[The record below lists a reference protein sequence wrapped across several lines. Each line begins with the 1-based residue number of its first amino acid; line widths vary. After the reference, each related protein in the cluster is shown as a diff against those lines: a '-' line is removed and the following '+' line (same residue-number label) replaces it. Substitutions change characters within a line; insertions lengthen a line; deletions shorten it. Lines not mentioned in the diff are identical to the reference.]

1 MVMLEKE
8 GVTMTT
14 RWDSEQHENVV
25 RALLRSIGNQ
35 SADVPMDMF
44 TLQMMMELVE
54 ELVLPNPITDG
65 RTCTKAGS

>member
-1 MVMLEKE
+1 MVTLEKK
-8 GVTMTT
+8 GVVITT
-14 RWDSEQHENVV
+14 RWDVEQHENVV

-35 SADVPMDMF
+35 GSDIPMDMHQ
-44 TLQMMMELVE
+44 LQMMMDLVE